1 MDTERINYNR
11 FDQVKIITT
20 RNVVYLHAPPGE
32 EVLPDGL
39 WQVSA
44 MISND
49 LLLVKNNITI
59 RIPATD
65 VLKVFDYDI
74 DTITAHFG
82 RLSEYG
88 QEIRKEAGADEHG
101 RIKETD
107 R

>member
-20 RNVVYLHAPPGE
+20 RNVAYLHAPPGE
-32 EVLPDGL
+32 EVSPDGL

-44 MISND
+44 AINND

-74 DTITAHFG
+74 NTITAHFG

-88 QEIRKEAGADEHG
+88 QEIRKEDSTNEHG
-101 RIKETD
+101 RVKETD

>member
-1 MDTERINYNR
+1 M
-11 FDQVKIITT
+11 
-20 RNVVYLHAPPGE
+20 VYLHAPPGE